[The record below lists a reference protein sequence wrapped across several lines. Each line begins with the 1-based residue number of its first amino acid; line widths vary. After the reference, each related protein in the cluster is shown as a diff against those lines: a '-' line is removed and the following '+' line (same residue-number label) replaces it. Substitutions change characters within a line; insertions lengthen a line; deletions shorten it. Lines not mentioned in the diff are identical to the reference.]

1 MSPLPYS
8 IAAPKL
14 RTAGRVAIRSIR
26 PRDAGALRALLSS
39 NREWLEPWE
48 ATFPGAMITV
58 PGSRPLGPVIR
69 AMTQQR
75 KLGASVTFVMLYDG
89 EVVGQLSVSDISGG
103 ALQSASI
110 GYWVSQQVA
119 GRGITPTAVALAI
132 DYAFT
137 ELNLHRIEICI
148 RPENRASLRVVEKLG
163 LRYEGRRERYIHIA
177 GRWCDHESFA
187 VTVDEVPDGMLAR
200 IGAPSDTP
208 TRKTIQ

>member
-1 MSPLPYS
+1 
-8 IAAPKL
+8 
-14 RTAGRVAIRSIR
+14 
-26 PRDAGALRALLSS
+26 
-39 NREWLEPWE
+39 
-48 ATFPGAMITV
+48 
-58 PGSRPLGPVIR
+58 
-69 AMTQQR
+69 MTQQR